1 MTGCEYPQ
9 YHCQFDDFFE
19 MTRHGRPDVSD
30 TICWQQLAQ
39 LSCMAQIISNFAW
52 PTHSSM
58 VSQAI
63 PLENRPSTLNDFSV
77 SQEDFDVMLDGKS
90 FADGES
96 QATASSGIFC
106 TSQAPY
112 QTEGVTP
119 IKPTVTASTSR
130 SGRVCTMSRRTA
142 GPHHSG
148 ISLVNQVCI
157 TWPTSQLQ
165 PLMKHLRT
173 YSMTITLT
181 SKNVCKIQSRSMLRW
196 WVTSCTWTRHFNNQI

>member
-1 MTGCEYPQ
+1 M
-9 YHCQFDDFFE
+9 
-19 MTRHGRPDVSD
+19 
-30 TICWQQLAQ
+30 
-39 LSCMAQIISNFAW
+39 
-52 PTHSSM
+52 HSSM

-63 PLENRPSTLNDFSV
+63 PLENRPNTLDDFSV

-96 QATASSGIFC
+96 QATASSDIFF

-112 QTEGVTP
+112 QTEEVTP

-130 SGRVCTMSRRTA
+130 SGRVCTMSRRMA

-157 TWPTSQLQ
+157 TQPTSQLQ

-173 YSMTITLT
+173 YSMTSL
-181 SKNVCKIQSRSMLRW
+181 
-196 WVTSCTWTRHFNNQI
+196 